1 VDVGKEG
8 AECTFDKLKAG
19 AKAIVKKRLQILTLF
34 SVKNITKKRH
44 NKKILKITFN

>member
-19 AKAIVKKRLQILTLF
+19 AKAIGKKGYR
-34 SVKNITKKRH
+34 S
-44 NKKILKITFN
+44 